1 MNRIK
6 TAILALLIISC
17 SAPSKEDNKDN
28 NITDSE
34 PKMEYPDLLSK
45 VLEAHGG
52 LDKWKYYGSLQYEA
66 VSTLGGEKRER
77 QSIDLYSRKVLI
89 ESDNYK
95 LGMDGENVWVAPNKE
110 AFGEMSPRFY
120 HNLLFYFFSIP
131 FVFADPGIQ
140 YEELGTRTLDSITY
154 DALKISY
161 QGGVGDASND
171 EYIGLFDQETHQL
184 KLLLYTV
191 TYFSGEKHNNFNALK
206 YDWQK
211 ANGLLVPSA
220 ITGYKYEAD
229 TLGDIR
235 YKTEFQNVSFRHED
249 FADEMFEMPESAEID
264 SLKQR

>member
-17 SAPSKEDNKDN
+17 SPPNTEDSKQ
-28 NITDSE
+28 TDLKATE
-34 PKMEYPDLLSK
+34 PKKEYPNVLTQA
-45 VLEAHGG
+45 LEAHGG
-52 LDKWKYYGSLQYEA
+52 LDQWKSYGSLKYDA
-66 VSTLGGEKRER
+66 VSTLGGEKTEH

-131 FVFADPGIQ
+131 FVFTDPGIQ
-140 YEELGTRTLDSITY
+140 YEELGIKTLDSVNY
-154 DALKISY
+154 NALKISY

-171 EYIGLFDQETHQL
+171 EYIGLFDQKTHQL

-191 TYFSGEKHNNFNALK
+191 TYFSGEKHDNYNALK

-220 ITGYKYEAD
+220 ITGYKYQAD

-235 YKTEFQNVSFRHED
+235 YMTEFKNVSFRHED
-249 FADEMFEMPESAEID
+249 FADEMFKMPESAEID
-264 SLKQR
+264 SLIQH